1 MDLVKKEDFNL
12 CWIFVQ
18 LFDVVKREE
27 TLQNVINSGYFM
39 YCTVLYCIVLY
50 CTVLYCTVLYCTVL
64 YCTVLYCTAGLGHP
78 VYSGW
83 LNLDVNRQSFHCFL
97 VPAVYLGSYLFDL
110 EWRKFLQGSI
120 QYLNNMHRL
129 YIYWVPLISIVL
141 KTVLSQ

>member
-1 MDLVKKEDFNL
+1 MRNSCNIPYIHNMSSVSIILILSHLAYNL
-12 CWIFVQ
+12 KIFE
-18 LFDVVKREE
+18 LTELSFFYS
-27 TLQNVINSGYFM
+27 TI
-39 YCTVLYCIVLY
+39 LY